1 MVAAVGGADFEH
13 TLGRTY
19 SQRRAEGIW
28 MRFRAAMT
36 KSRVLIL
43 CTGNAARSQMAEGL
57 LRALSHGALDVV
69 SAGIR
74 PTQVHPLAIR
84 AMQERGIEI
93 RHHRS
98 KSVSEFAGE
107 SFDYVITV
115 CDAAAEACPTLPGSA
130 QRIHWSLPDPAT
142 ATGSED
148 ERLVV
153 FRRVRNALETRLRE
167 WMATLP
173 PDTVPVVEA

>member
-1 MVAAVGGADFEH
+1 MPPNDK
-13 TLGRTY
+13 L
-19 SQRRAEGIW
+19 
-28 MRFRAAMT
+28 
-36 KSRVLIL
+36 RVLVL

-57 LRALSHGALDVV
+57 LRALSDGGLDVV
-69 SAGIR
+69 SAGIQ

-84 AMQERGIEI
+84 AMQERGIDI

-98 KSVSEFAGE
+98 KSVSEFASE

-115 CDAAAEACPTLPGSA
+115 CDTAAEACPVFPGPA
-130 QRIHWSLPDPAT
+130 QRIHWSLPDPAA

-148 ERLVV
+148 ERLAI
-153 FRRVRNALETRLRE
+153 FRRVRDAVEAHLRE

-173 PDTVPVVEA
+173 PDTVHAFEPSPTQAPA

>member
-1 MVAAVGGADFEH
+1 
-13 TLGRTY
+13 
-19 SQRRAEGIW
+19 
-28 MRFRAAMT
+28 
-36 KSRVLIL
+36 
-43 CTGNAARSQMAEGL
+43 MAEGL
-57 LRALSHGALDVV
+57 LRTLSDGGFDVV
-69 SAGIR
+69 SAGIQ

-93 RHHRS
+93 QHQRP

-115 CDAAAEACPTLPGSA
+115 CDAAAEACPTFPGPA

-142 ATGSED
+142 ATGNED
-148 ERLVV
+148 ERLGV
-153 FRRVRNALETRLRE
+153 FRQVRRALEIHLRD

-173 PDTVPVVEA
+173 PDTASFVKRSSTQALT

>member
-1 MVAAVGGADFEH
+1 
-13 TLGRTY
+13 
-19 SQRRAEGIW
+19 
-28 MRFRAAMT
+28 MT
-36 KSRVLIL
+36 KRRVLIL

-57 LRALSHGALDVV
+57 LTAMSGGGLDVV

-84 AMQERGIEI
+84 AMRERGIEI
-93 RHHRS
+93 RHQRS
-98 KSVSEFAGE
+98 KSVREFAGE

-115 CDAAAEACPTLPGSA
+115 CDAAAEECPTFPGPA
-130 QRIHWSLPDPAT
+130 QRIHWSLPDPAA

-153 FRRVRNALETRLRE
+153 FRRVRDALEAHLAE
-167 WMATLP
+167 WMTTLP
-173 PDTVPVVEA
+173 ADKYPG